1 MPENLFEPTVMFFF
15 RMTNLLVIFQAM
27 MNNPLWDLINIEK
40 IVSFINDVMTK
51 TKEEEEYD
59 KLVEKLLKKI
69 KEINLYIKL
78 EKQGFQK
85 Q

>member
-1 MPENLFEPTVMFFF
+1 
-15 RMTNLLVIFQAM
+15 
-27 MNNPLWDLINIEK
+27 
-40 IVSFINDVMTK
+40 MTK

-78 EKQGFQK
+78 EK
-85 Q
+85 

>member
-1 MPENLFEPTVMFFF
+1 
-15 RMTNLLVIFQAM
+15 M

-51 TKEEEEYD
+51 TKEEEGYD

-78 EKQGFQK
+78 EK
-85 Q
+85 